1 MPVVIGEFETVAETR
16 QGQQSPGATA
26 AEGED
31 GKAEKVEACAVAAAQ
46 RTLAV
51 QSLRVWAH

>member
-1 MPVVIGEFETVAETR
+1 MPVIIGEFETVADTRAPQQQPDAGTPETNTR
-16 QGQQSPGATA
+16 PLVI
-26 AEGED
+26 EP
-31 GKAEKVEACAVAAAQ
+31 CAVAAAQ

>member
-16 QGQQSPGATA
+16 PAQQGAGDTA
-26 AEGED
+26 PQEESGRPERI
-31 GKAEKVEACAVAAAQ
+31 EPCALASVQ
-46 RTLAV
+46 RELTI